1 MSQFISLRLSLIL
14 YSFFLVFRKIFNGLT
29 KAIYVHKQQKSKKF
43 RGGWESWHVSHQIPK
58 PPLASLLECPVLR
71 CVVLSHSFRIVL
83 VLTGC
88 FSSIVCGN
96 HLFADLTDVQF
107 SLTCPVRCPSK
118 TQPSSNFLPL
128 CPHPPYP
135 RGQKIAGFVSVS
147 RRPSLLSLLIENV
160 RRTQRKSSRNW
171 TTPPTSLIWFAFSR
185 PARRRSGDP
194 VVIISRRQPPHIT
207 AYRLTTGQFY
217 FILFILLSPYNGIEW
232 PANTY
237 ASYFHL
243 LAQFACRLLF
253 ALCYFNQ
260 VPGDATRDSI
270 EGLLCS
276 PPAKSWGKWMLSA
289 CLFRGAWLLGV
300 LCNFIHSIKQ

>member
-1 MSQFISLRLSLIL
+1 
-14 YSFFLVFRKIFNGLT
+14 
-29 KAIYVHKQQKSKKF
+29 
-43 RGGWESWHVSHQIPK
+43 VSHQIPK

-207 AYRLTTGQFY
+207 AYRLTTGQLRYTILWSGIY
-217 FILFILLSPYNGIEW
+217 FIV
-232 PANTY
+232 
-237 ASYFHL
+237 
-243 LAQFACRLLF
+243 
-253 ALCYFNQ
+253 AL
-260 VPGDATRDSI
+260 
-270 EGLLCS
+270 
-276 PPAKSWGKWMLSA
+276 
-289 CLFRGAWLLGV
+289 
-300 LCNFIHSIKQ
+300 